1 MHVYKVFY
9 TFESQIFED
18 LKSRYNLQWTHFS
31 WKGGSIYSW
40 VQDEEVAHILV
51 FIENIFEL
59 KNILTFIEE
68 NFLNIQEH
76 LILWVSYPFWTLDI
90 KKGDIILPHTCIHVL
105 KDREQNPLFLESTI
119 WENLDFQKFWL
130 ILNGICCTIPQDST
144 EEDIQLLEE
153 TYWEWVY
160 DTTIFPLLLEIKQT
174 FSPENM
180 ILIQKVFEPWDII
193 EEFANLYDIVEF
205 MH

>member
-1 MHVYKVFY
+1 MHVHKVFY
-9 TFESQIFED
+9 TFEPQIFED
-18 LKSRYNLQWTHFS
+18 LKSRYNLQLTDFS
-31 WKGGSIYSW
+31 WKGGSICRW
-40 VQDEEVAHILV
+40 VQDEEVAYILV
-51 FIENIFEL
+51 FIESISAL

-68 NFLNIQEH
+68 NFLNIQDH

-105 KDREQNPLFLESTI
+105 KDREENPLFLESTI

-130 ILNGICCTIPQDST
+130 ILNGICCTIPQNST

-160 DTTIFPLLLEIKQT
+160 DTNIFPLLLEIKQT

-193 EEFANLYDIVEF
+193 EDFMNLYDIVEF
-205 MH
+205 MQ